1 MLKPTLFAHCL
12 IVLTLTACASK
23 PAEDALPE
31 SVSSEAYLN
40 FYHQWHGVPYRLG
53 GNNKA
58 GIDCSAF
65 VQQAFRELHQIPL
78 PRTTRGQTQV
88 GKRVEY
94 EDARQGDLVFFKTG
108 RELRHVGIYLQG
120 NQFLHAS
127 TSQGV
132 IISRLDNPY
141 WAGRFWHFRRVKDV
155 ID

>member
-1 MLKPTLFAHCL
+1 MPKLSLFAHCL
-12 IVLTLTACASK
+12 IVFTLTACASK
-23 PAEDALPE
+23 PSQDTSPE
-31 SVSSEAYLN
+31 KVTTKAYHN
-40 FYHQWHGVPYRLG
+40 FYQQWQGVPYRLG

-65 VQQAFRELHQIPL
+65 VQQAFLELHQMPL
-78 PRTTRGQTQV
+78 PRTTHEQTQV
-88 GKRVEY
+88 GKRIEY
-94 EDARQGDLVFFKTG
+94 ENARQGDLVFFKTG

-141 WAGRFWHFRRVKDV
+141 WAGRFWHFRRVTDV
-155 ID
+155 DD